1 MSVLVAIRFDVSA
14 SVGTGHLRRAIAI
27 GKELNNRNIPHSFVV
42 KNHSLQTARN
52 LGVSTDKLVGFN
64 PDNGEKDW
72 IQRLPNL
79 THVITDYCH
88 REYDHSSTYSSV
100 ANIFKRKRVFVAVID
115 SMPPYHFQ
123 SKFHEAP
130 SIVVTPYLDADKF
143 RTAPACQSWLV
154 GIDFVILDKEYSIL
168 HDKFDSSLSAGNY
181 ILICCGGSDPHH
193 FSTYI
198 LSELFEEC
206 QPQVHTKVVVGNLF
220 DNTQVKSLHSIAK
233 QYPQVISLES
243 DRNNI
248 SDLVA
253 NCGILVGTVGLIRYE
268 AACLGRPSF
277 LILRNPDH
285 ENYLRNFHKS
295 KIGNIYFMQIE
306 SERKQFQSIVR
317 QLCTSD
323 SFSEKSK
330 PNLRAFQSVDGRG
343 VKRILD
349 TLLSFNN

>member
-1 MSVLVAIRFDVSA
+1 MSV
-14 SVGTGHLRRAIAI
+14 SVGTGHLRRAIAF
-27 GKELNNRNIPHSFVV
+27 GKELKNRNIPHSFVV

-52 LGVSTDKLVGFN
+52 LGISTDNLVGFN

-88 REYDHSSTYSSV
+88 HEYDHSSTYSSV
-100 ANIFKRKRVFVAVID
+100 ANIFKQKRVFVAVID
-115 SMPPYHFQ
+115 SMPPYQFQ
-123 SKFHEAP
+123 SKLHEAP

-143 RTAPACQSWLV
+143 RTAPACQNWLA
-154 GIDFVILDKEYSIL
+154 GIDYVILDKEYSIL

-181 ILICCGGSDPHH
+181 ILICCGGSDPNH
-193 FSTYI
+193 FSKYI
-198 LSELFEEC
+198 LSELLKEC

-220 DNTQVKSLHSIAK
+220 DDVHVNSLHSIAS

-268 AACLGRPSF
+268 AACLGKPSF
-277 LILRNPDH
+277 LILCNSDH

-295 KIGNIYFMQIE
+295 GIGSIYFMQNE
-306 SERKQFQSIVR
+306 SERKHFQSIIR
-317 QLCTSD
+317 HLCRLD
-323 SFSEKSK
+323 SFSEKCK
-330 PNLRAFQSVDGRG
+330 PNLRAFHSVDGRG

-349 TLLSFNN
+349 ALLSFNN